1 MTSSS
6 VPDSLKANDLPLA
19 LYLNQRMV
27 FDALASLE
35 GGFSHFTTVHESSTD
50 EAAVATSSQAKLGI
64 SNVFAFLGVQ
74 LGGQHTRQSGHA
86 IGEAKSQELV
96 HTPVSLFSRLRQ
108 NLRERGL
115 IQQLESEDQ
124 LSKILTGDFV
134 EFEAV
139 LRRSPLV
146 EFIEAFDEIYSTFVI
161 GATRQGNT
169 SSGKQRNRSKNKQE
183 EDGHRFIKVL
193 KQSLTEGPSQDLIA
207 EREGFQ
213 AVLTTERS
221 YFSDPS
227 MNDIIDGTFR
237 VFGKVIRIVP
247 VGNCESIGL
256 LRKTAFGKFDVL
268 EQTLNSLKESV
279 VEVGFRGSLET
290 RISGPVIQ
298 VIPIAVFS

>member
-1 MTSSS
+1 M
-6 VPDSLKANDLPLA
+6 
-19 LYLNQRMV
+19 
-27 FDALASLE
+27 
-35 GGFSHFTTVHESSTD
+35 
-50 EAAVATSSQAKLGI
+50 
-64 SNVFAFLGVQ
+64 
-74 LGGQHTRQSGHA
+74 
-86 IGEAKSQELV
+86 
-96 HTPVSLFSRLRQ
+96 
-108 NLRERGL
+108 

-161 GATRQGNT
+161 GATRQGNM
-169 SSGKQRNRSKNKQE
+169 SSGKQKNRSKNKQE

-268 EQTLNSLKESV
+268 EQTLTMV
-279 VEVGFRGSLET
+279 
-290 RISGPVIQ
+290 
-298 VIPIAVFS
+298 